1 MKKSFYLFV
10 FMLILVWV
18 RGALADDL
26 SKRSRDG
33 YLYIIKED
41 GTVEITGYVG
51 NGGAI
56 SIPEKINEVP
66 VTSIG
71 EHAFLYN
78 ESLTEV
84 TIPGSV
90 ETVKWAAF
98 ENCHSLRAI
107 RFSEGVRTIEYGVA
121 YCCWELNTVSFPDS
135 LTSLGDFPFYGC
147 EEEIIIEM
155 SPDHPYLELVDG
167 VLYSK
172 PDKRLIWY
180 PRPKMTGIFTI
191 PEGTEIIGEEAFG
204 RTFITQI
211 IIPESV
217 HTIRRQA
224 FCDSSSLVSVNIPSQ
239 VVELEGVFD
248 GCTALRS
255 ITVSKDNSVF
265 ESFIGILFNKVT
277 KTLVFYPPALPDPYY
292 YVPNTVEAVGP
303 SAFENSHLETVLI
316 PGSVRTIGTNAF
328 NKCTNLKSCTIS
340 EGVSELEDYVFQRAA
355 NLVSIT
361 LPDSLSKIGINP
373 FVMAV
378 NLRTVSLSPYHRYF
392 YFYKGC
398 LIGIEDMRLISYL
411 YTNRDERFVIPEDV
425 KTIGGFSFSGNPYLK
440 EVVIPEGVEEIGFNV
455 FDRCDN
461 LKKIELPESL
471 QVIDE
476 NAFNY
481 IQENNIIYVTFVV
494 PQGSIAEK
502 YCRAHGLHISYS
514 K

>member
-84 TIPGSV
+84 TVPGSV
-90 ETVKWAAF
+90 ETVNDLAF
-98 ENCHSLRAI
+98 ENCHSLRVI
-107 RFSEGVRTIEYGVA
+107 RFSEGVRSIGYGFA
-121 YCCWELNTVSFPDS
+121 YCCWELQTVSFPDS
-135 LTSLGDFPFYGC
+135 LTSLGDSPFHGC
-147 EEEIIIEM
+147 EQEIIIEM
-155 SPDHPYLELVDG
+155 SPGHPYLELVDG

-191 PEGTEIIGEEAFG
+191 PEGTEIIGAQAFG

-217 HTIRRQA
+217 HTIREHA
-224 FCDSSSLVSVNIPSQ
+224 FSDSTSLVSVNIPSQ
-239 VVELEGVFD
+239 VVELDGVFE

-255 ITVSKDNSVF
+255 VTVSKDNPVF
-265 ESFIGILFNKVT
+265 EAFIGILFNKVN
-277 KTLVFYPPALPDPYY
+277 KTLVYYPPALPDPYY
-292 YVPNTVEAVGP
+292 YVPNTVEAIGP
-303 SAFENSHLETVLI
+303 SAFENSHLETIFV
-316 PGSVRTIGTNAF
+316 PGSVHTIGGNAF
-328 NKCTNLKSCTIS
+328 FHCTNLKSCTIS
-340 EGVSELEDYVFQRAA
+340 EGVSELGSYVFQRAA
-355 NLVSIT
+355 NLASVT
-361 LPDSLSKIGINP
+361 LPDSLSKVGANP

-378 NLRTVSLSPYHRYF
+378 NLRTISLSPYHRYF
-392 YFYKGC
+392 YFYEGS

-411 YTNRDERFVIPEDV
+411 YTNRDERFVVPEDV
-425 KTIGGFSFSGNPYLK
+425 KIIGTRAFGGNPYLK

-455 FDRCDN
+455 FEECDN
-461 LKKIELPESL
+461 LKK
-471 QVIDE
+471 
-476 NAFNY
+476 
-481 IQENNIIYVTFVV
+481 
-494 PQGSIAEK
+494 
-502 YCRAHGLHISYS
+502 
-514 K
+514 